1 MTEGDVAMHRSSGQ
15 EDLGQAWL
23 SPRLGR
29 NVRLERIARVFD
41 WEAVDRLV
49 HGLHGSRTGRPSW
62 PPLMLVKALL
72 LQQWYGLSDPGLE
85 EALGDRLSFRRFV
98 GLSLDEGSPDH
109 STLSRFRKALRER
122 DLDKPLFEEI
132 ERQLGAKG
140 LLVKSGTLMDA
151 TLVEAA
157 VRKPGSPAGS
167 RSAIDPDADW
177 TRKGGKTWFGYKAHL
192 GVDEGS
198 GLIRRAELTSAKI
211 NESQVADSLICGDE
225 RAVYAD
231 KAYEHK
237 DRRRRL
243 KAAGVKDRIM
253 HRSHKHQAGLPHWQR
268 VRNKLIS
275 PIRSAIERTFGTFKR
290 SYGYR
295 RVRYRGERA
304 NLLQLRLLCIAFNL
318 RRADTLLA

>member
-1 MTEGDVAMHRSSGQ
+1 MHRSSGQ
-15 EDLGQAWL
+15 GDLGQAWL
-23 SPRLGR
+23 SPKLGR
-29 NVRLERIARVFD
+29 NVRLERIVQAFD
-41 WEAVDRLV
+41 WGAVERLV
-49 HGLHGSRTGRPSW
+49 SGVYSARSGRPSW

-98 GLSLDEGSPDH
+98 GLGLDEGSPDH

-122 DLDKPLFEEI
+122 GLDRELFDEI

-140 LLVKSGTLMDA
+140 LLVKTGTLMDA

-157 VRKPGSPAGS
+157 VRKPVSPAGS
-167 RSAIDPDADW
+167 RSKTDPDADW
-177 TRKGGKTWFGYKAHL
+177 TRKGGKSYFGYKAHV

-211 NESQVADSLICGDE
+211 NDSEIADALVCGDE

-231 KAYEHK
+231 KAYELK
-237 DRRRRL
+237 ERRRRL
-243 KAAGVKDRIM
+243 KAARIKDRIM
-253 HRSHKHQAGLPHWQR
+253 HRSHKHQQGLPHWQA
-268 VRNKLIS
+268 VRNRLIS
-275 PIRSAIERTFGTFKR
+275 PIRSAVERVFGTWKR

-295 RVRYRGERA
+295 RVRYRGLEA
-304 NLLQLRLLCIAFNL
+304 NFLQLRLLCIAFNL
-318 RRADTLLA
+318 RKAALQLA

>member
-1 MTEGDVAMHRSSGQ
+1 MHRSSGQ
-15 EDLGQAWL
+15 GDLGQAWL
-23 SPRLGR
+23 SPKLGR

-41 WEAVDRLV
+41 WGAVDRLV
-49 HGLHGSRTGRPSW
+49 AGIYAAKSGRPSW

-98 GLSLDEGSPDH
+98 GLGLDEGSPDH

-122 DLDKPLFEEI
+122 GLDKLLFEEI
-132 ERQLGAKG
+132 ERQLGARG
-140 LLVKSGTLMDA
+140 LLVRTGTLMDA

-157 VRKPGSPAGS
+157 VKKPASPAGAKS
-167 RSAIDPDADW
+167 KTDPDADW
-177 TRKGGKTWFGYKAHL
+177 TRKGGKSYFGYKAHL

-211 NESQVADSLICGDE
+211 NDTVVADDLICGDE

-231 KAYEHK
+231 KAYELK

-253 HRSHKHQAGLPHWQR
+253 HRSHKHQAGLPHWQAL
-268 VRNKLIS
+268 RNKLIS
-275 PIRSAIERTFGTFKR
+275 PIRSAVERVFGTFKR
-290 SYGYR
+290 TYGYR
-295 RVRYRGERA
+295 RVRYRSLRA
-304 NLLQLRLLCIAFNL
+304 NLLELRLLCIAFNL
-318 RRADTLLA
+318 RKADTLMA